1 MVDSTTPFRA
11 QKDKKPGRAA
21 ESRLAMAEI
30 MQTVENGGLKKK
42 FVEHRQARA
51 EAARKKLA
59 GYGNLHSVL

>member
-30 MQTVENGGLKKK
+30 M
-42 FVEHRQARA
+42 
-51 EAARKKLA
+51 
-59 GYGNLHSVL
+59 